1 MKYAFLHLLFGLCL
15 IGPLAAQL
23 PTNTTYYLP
32 SEIEA
37 WRQQDTTPWKDQRVA
52 WLYSYIG
59 EYRQT
64 LKIWDT
70 VNGGRRSMTPA
81 DSAWFA
87 RFQPQDALSYIESV
101 ASGHQ
106 IIILNEAHH
115 QPRHRVFTTQLLQ
128 ALYQQGFRYL
138 ALEDLGATDTL
149 LPQRGYPVRKTGF
162 YMAEPRFGNL
172 VRQAL
177 AIGYTLWPYEA
188 RGNGEREQEQA
199 QNLKKL
205 FEQDKNAK
213 VLVHCGFDH
222 VIEGVHDYW
231 GKAMA
236 GWFKEFTGI
245 DPLTINQTN
254 MTERSTER
262 RSDPHW
268 QKVQLPYSAVFVD
281 SLQQPFNGL
290 QGKNQFDLV
299 VFHPRTT
306 WVEGR
311 PDWLVSD
318 SGKKW
323 VRLPKR
329 KIRVGLPCLVEARL
343 SRESADAI
351 PVDVLLLQNDA
362 ELAPLALFPGSYTL
376 LLRDAHHNSQQLRL
390 KVRP

>member
-1 MKYAFLHLLFGLCL
+1 MKYAFLLLWLGLACL
-15 IGPLAAQL
+15 LNAQL
-23 PTNTTYYLP
+23 PANTSYYLP
-32 SEIEA
+32 AEIEA

-70 VNGGRRSMTPA
+70 VSGGRRSLSPA

-87 RFQPQDALSYIESV
+87 RFQPVDALNYIESV
-101 ASGHQ
+101 AGGYQ
-106 IIILNEAHH
+106 MLIINEAHQ
-115 QPRHRVFTTQLLQ
+115 QPRHRAFTTQLLE
-128 ALYQQGFRYL
+128 ALYRQGFRYL
-138 ALEDLGATDTL
+138 ALEDLGTSDTL
-149 LPQRGYPVRKTGF
+149 LQKRGYPVRETGF
-162 YMAEPRFGNL
+162 YIVEPRFGNL

-177 AIGYTLWPYEA
+177 AIGYTLWPYENT
-188 RGNGEREQEQA
+188 GNGEREQGQA
-199 QNLKKL
+199 LNLKKL
-205 FEQDKNAK
+205 FDQDKNAK

-236 GWFKEFTGI
+236 GWFKEFSGI

-262 RSDPHW
+262 RSDPLW
-268 QKVQLPYSAVFVD
+268 QKVQLPYSAVFID
-281 SLQQPFNGL
+281 SLQQSFNGP

-299 VFHPRTT
+299 VFHPRSTF
-306 WVEGR
+306 VHGR
-311 PDWLVSD
+311 PDWLVQD

-323 VRLPKR
+323 VRPPKR
-329 KIRVGLPCLVEARL
+329 ALRLGYPCLVEARL
-343 SRESADAI
+343 SRESADAV

-362 ELAPLALFPGSYTL
+362 DQAALALFPGRYTL
-376 LLRDAHHNSQQLRL
+376 SLRDGKNNTRQIRL